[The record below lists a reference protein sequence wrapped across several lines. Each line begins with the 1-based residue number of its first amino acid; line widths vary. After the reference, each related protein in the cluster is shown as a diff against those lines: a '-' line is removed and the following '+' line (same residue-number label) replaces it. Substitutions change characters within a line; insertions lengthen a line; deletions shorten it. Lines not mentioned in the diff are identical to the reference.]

1 MNAKTQM
8 PWSKRMRRLIQRE
21 VTLQERK
28 RRINQQLT
36 GVYRQIEVETTA
48 RKGQKESV

>member
-28 RRINQQLT
+28 RRIEQQLA
-36 GVYRQIEVETTA
+36 GVYRQIETEITV